1 MHYFVRVACVKADP
15 QALLDWRGLAGANC
29 AWRAVFVS
37 EWLEYLRTHA
47 HDWLMQHHK
56 YACVPPAWY
65 SLDEVIEGTAGAEL
79 LRRTLAP
86 ADLFHFAVLYQQ
98 AKTCSRAIDH
108 MDAVTLRPYNDARR
122 PVLLRVE
129 QRERELIQRR
139 YGQGRSKRS
148 SHGDAS
154 NKTWTEQMLQRNR
167 RALAKLDQDPEWVR
181 LSTMQH
187 RYGNAWPVLRNHVK
201 DHVAGPAW
209 ARFLAVA
216 KADVRARRAVWREDS
231 MHEELDEAR
240 QALQAAQLLW
250 EDASAQHAHTHAR
263 VQEHKRKRAALLAEL
278 APGLDAE
285 RWSVN
290 KRPLTYHEMEDFSSS
305 AEPDR

>member
-65 SLDEVIEGTAGAEL
+65 SLDEVIESTAGAEL

-98 AKTCSRAIDH
+98 AKTCSRAIDE
-108 MDAVTLRPYNDARR
+108 MDATLRLYIDARR
-122 PVLLRVE
+122 PVLLRV
-129 QRERELIQRR
+129 
-139 YGQGRSKRS
+139 
-148 SHGDAS
+148 
-154 NKTWTEQMLQRNR
+154 
-167 RALAKLDQDPEWVR
+167 QDPEWVR

-250 EDASAQHAHTHAR
+250 EDASAQHARTHAR

-305 AEPDR
+305 VE